1 MLQDRGFTFK
11 VSLVVLEK
19 GDCTWDTKVL
29 GCWETR
35 SPWAIRLASDGDWLA
50 VLERNKVKLWHGSE
64 SGQEIVF
71 PEPDYGCIALV
82 STFQESLHLI
92 LGKKTYG
99 VEGRFEEI
107 MVYKMEDAVPCLV
120 KSIKLDGIL
129 CRLFANQFCL
139 GFWVADGQG
148 VSTVHQFMKQELIAA
163 EISPDET
170 ERREIRVEGAG
181 MKVVP
186 HAFLFCEAATN
197 DASNWVSM
205 NSTCYVAA
213 ARRHN
218 PTASRENPPMD
229 DLWKTDLWMSNNIL

>member
-1 MLQDRGFTFK
+1 MMQDRGFTFK

-120 KSIKLDGIL
+120 KSIKLDGTTLYRPI
-129 CRLFANQFCL
+129 ANQFCL
-139 GFWVADGQG
+139 GFWVAIGQG

-181 MKVVP
+181 RK
-186 HAFLFCEAATN
+186 
-197 DASNWVSM
+197 VSM